1 MGAPGGVQIPGHQ
14 HGVPP
19 PPQQHPSK
27 RSKCRQLF
35 RSPSMPSSVIRPILK
50 RIERPHSHDTPIKS
64 KRRRSLAGT
73 PGEATEPVGDRDDEQ
88 GGGLSPSGVL
98 LSHAW
103 AVGGVCGCR
112 KHGCC
117 APGPSAK
124 RKLRTCWP
132 TTSGSS
138 SGTFP
143 RWGCR
148 DREEVTAPSVPAE
161 QGGGA
166 AGPCWATSRHHKPY
180 LHWWEQPLTP
190 RTSCPADIPAADG
203 GGQAP
208 GPQVHLPRNGNRLQP
223 PPFTPPG
230 AERHTV

>member
-14 HGVPP
+14 RGVPP

-88 GGGLSPSGVL
+88 GGGAESLRGAAEPHV
-98 LSHAW
+98 
-103 AVGGVCGCR
+103 GCR
-112 KHGCC
+112 GGLWLQKTRLLRSRSFCQEEIENMLANDQRELIGDFSKVGMQGQRGGHGAFC
-117 APGPSAK
+117 P
-124 RKLRTCWP
+124 
-132 TTSGSS
+132 
-138 SGTFP
+138 
-143 RWGCR
+143 CR
-148 DREEVTAPSVPAE
+148 A
-161 QGGGA
+161 GGGA
-166 AGPCWATSRHHKPY
+166 AGRCWATSRHHKPY
-180 LHWWEQPLTP
+180 LRWWEQPLTP

-208 GPQVHLPRNGNRLQP
+208 GPQVHLP
-223 PPFTPPG
+223 
-230 AERHTV
+230 